1 MWSYVG
7 VLLFVG
13 LSFPFS
19 PQAHEDFAHI
29 YSSALYKY
37 SLIFFQAYLLSF
49 ITGP

>member
-37 SLIFFQAYLLSF
+37 FLIFFQAYLLSF